1 MRRDP
6 SYLVDI
12 LLAARSA
19 VKFADGLTRQQ
30 FEQDALHRY
39 AIMKVV
45 EIVGEAASRL
55 STEAKDELPEIE
67 WNKVIG
73 MRRRLVHDYFAINYE
88 RVLEVVQHD
97 LPKLILKLEAILPPE
112 PDQSN

>member
-1 MRRDP
+1 MRHDP

-19 VKFADGLTRQQ
+19 VKFADGLTQQQ

-55 STEAKDELPEIE
+55 TAKTKEELPGIE
-67 WNKVIG
+67 WGKIIG
-73 MRRRLVHDYFAINYE
+73 MRHRLVHDYFAVDYDI
-88 RVLEVVQHD
+88 LWEVVQND
-97 LPKLILKLEAILPPE
+97 LPKLISQLEAIVPPE
-112 PDQSN
+112 SD